1 MLLEKK
7 PDLTLKNKKGQTAI
21 DTTNSKIII
30 ALFWHYLTG
39 AEEAKNVNN
48 TSKVEL
54 PPPTLEISRSQGLPK
69 DLLKGIKI
77 AEPEV
82 AKVQS
87 AKIKEK
93 KAILVGPKPLLKTA
107 VLITINCIG
116 IKQIQWKSRDRRTW
130 QASEMEQWQ
139 CLNG

>member
-39 AEEAKNVNN
+39 AEETKNINNN

-54 PPPTLEISRSQGLPK
+54 PPQILEMSRSQGLSK
-69 DLLKGIKI
+69 DMLKDIKI

-107 VLITINCIG
+107 VLISIAI
-116 IKQIQWKSRDRRTW
+116 
-130 QASEMEQWQ
+130 
-139 CLNG
+139 